1 MSLRLLRC
9 RQNAGTDWQAQQTP
23 QLVYSLAGA
32 ELLWGSLWTWSDQ
45 RVTVLIGCRKEEW
58 RKDEVYSL
66 SSEVLI
72 ICDQPHQRWYSFKGK
87 LGETTERRG
96 RACMGLSEHC
106 DAILSWNWKLKAS
119 HSGTVDSMN
128 MTYIKQHCYPSHSQW
143 FKVVRYWLQVHATR
157 NHKRVMCP
165 NNLSTF

>member
-1 MSLRLLRC
+1 M
-9 RQNAGTDWQAQQTP
+9 
-23 QLVYSLAGA
+23 
-32 ELLWGSLWTWSDQ
+32 
-45 RVTVLIGCRKEEW
+45 LIGCRKEEW

-128 MTYIKQHCYPSHSQW
+128 MDLHKATLLSKPLSMIQSGEVLTSGACHTQSQ
-143 FKVVRYWLQVHATR
+143 KSYVP
-157 NHKRVMCP
+157 K
-165 NNLSTF
+165 